1 MPYLKKKKLKTKATQ
16 NRKSYLGT
24 KKHNKNKMANG
35 TETMNRNKQEPF
47 VMESE
52 KVMMLVTVMLPPQ
65 PPLHSRTA
73 EASPQEF

>member
-1 MPYLKKKKLKTKATQ
+1 
-16 NRKSYLGT
+16 
-24 KKHNKNKMANG
+24 MANG